1 MSISEIKT
9 KGRTAFK
16 ANYWRC
22 VVAAILLVLLVGGTA
37 ASGTG
42 NAQNT
47 VNELTPEQQSLVDT
61 INNMPEDMTRTM
73 AAALV
78 SAVAAVTVI
87 GIVLRIFVFNPLK
100 VGCYRFFLKNA
111 DDAST
116 SLGVIKEG
124 FGGYGHVFA
133 TLFLTDLFTFLW
145 SLLLVIPGIIAAY
158 SYRLVPYIIKDHPEL
173 SAMEVIRKSKELMK
187 GNKWK
192 AFLLDLSF
200 IGWFLLGAITLGLV
214 NVFWTNPY
222 SESANAVFYN
232 DLKG

>member
-1 MSISEIKT
+1 MI
-9 KGRTAFK
+9 
-16 ANYWRC
+16 
-22 VVAAILLVLLVGGTA
+22 AAILLFLLAGGTA
-37 ASGTG
+37 ASSAG
-42 NAQNT
+42 NAQNAADT
-47 VNELTPEQQSLVDT
+47 QSITDAVSSLSQEQ
-61 INNMPEDMTRTM
+61 INTL
-73 AAALV
+73 AATLIGASV
-78 SAVAAVTVI
+78 VI
-87 GIVLRIFVFNPLK
+87 CVISIVLKIFVFNPLK
-100 VGCYRFFLKNA
+100 VGCYRFFLKNTN
-111 DDAST
+111 DAST

-145 SLLLVIPGIIAAY
+145 SLLLIIPGIIKAY

-173 SAMEVIRKSKELMK
+173 SAMEVIRKSRELMT

-222 SESANAVFYN
+222 SESANAVFYK
-232 DLKG
+232 DLIA